1 MFVLAYYN
9 TEGCNQVSLDSF
21 KKYYLPRVK
30 IENYDIEIDRRE
42 FYNQLINDSVKQY
55 DEVRKVSTGQGD
67 DYATGCLLDFAY
79 FEKKLQT
86 NRSSLSKQKAL
97 HANSR
102 AIQQIVFTGKI
113 IAAVPNT
120 RVIIYYI
127 LWQSKETF
135 LQFLKQI
142 EKCLTTYKW
151 LNTVKKMQN

>member
-86 NRSSLSKQKAL
+86 NRS
-97 HANSR
+97 
-102 AIQQIVFTGKI
+102 
-113 IAAVPNT
+113 
-120 RVIIYYI
+120 
-127 LWQSKETF
+127 
-135 LQFLKQI
+135 
-142 EKCLTTYKW
+142 
-151 LNTVKKMQN
+151 